1 MNVSKFLGILLLVT
15 VPCAAQPKAE
25 FLLLEKKARRLT
37 LFQEGSPIT
46 SYRVALGAN
55 PISHKQ
61 RQGDQRTP
69 EGIYFIDY
77 KNPDSAFHRSLKIS
91 YPNRR
96 DQTRAAHN
104 GVDPGGLIMIHGLGD
119 RPTYLQERGDWTDGC
134 IAVTNDEIEEIW
146 NAVDLETPI
155 MILP

>member
-1 MNVSKFLGILLLVT
+1 MTRLLGVLLLIA
-15 VPCAAQPKAE
+15 VPCAAEPKAE

-37 LFQEGSPIT
+37 LFHEGSPLK

-55 PISHKQ
+55 PTDHKQ
-61 RQGDQRTP
+61 QQGDERTP
-69 EGIYFIDY
+69 EGVYFIDF
-77 KNPDSAFHRSLKIS
+77 KNPNSAFHRSLKIS

-96 DQTRAAHN
+96 DRARAAQA

-119 RPTYLQERGDWTDGC
+119 RPTYLQESGNWTDGC
-134 IAVTNDEIEEIW
+134 IAVTNREIEEIW
-146 NAVDLETPI
+146 DAVELDTPI